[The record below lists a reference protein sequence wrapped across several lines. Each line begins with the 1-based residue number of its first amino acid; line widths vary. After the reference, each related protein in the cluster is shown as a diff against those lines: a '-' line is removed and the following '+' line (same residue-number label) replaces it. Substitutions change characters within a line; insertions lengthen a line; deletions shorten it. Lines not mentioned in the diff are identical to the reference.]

1 MRFNK
6 LRQAGTLI
14 VALTLLLSVCAGC
27 SPDNTGDETDGEIIE
42 TLDTHDH
49 DHQHQWDLIEVVE
62 PWFERRGFTRYLCNI
77 CGTELDTDFEE
88 GLVAEAIHCVF
99 YQEDMRVTPNTDIN
113 SLRSNLYVFA
123 TCTNGLE
130 VELDG
135 YMLDGA
141 LEAQTSVITVYFMD
155 CTTTFNVKVDME

>member
-14 VALTLLLSVCAGC
+14 VALTLLLFVCAGC

-42 TLDTHDH
+42 TLDTQDH

-99 YQEDMRVTPNTDIN
+99 YQEDM
-113 SLRSNLYVFA
+113 
-123 TCTNGLE
+123 
-130 VELDG
+130 
-135 YMLDGA
+135 
-141 LEAQTSVITVYFMD
+141 
-155 CTTTFNVKVDME
+155 